1 MGQEM
6 NLCPWFPIEGTIDP
20 KRWKRVGDT
29 LQDFYNTFGPEK
41 VPVTAFSY
49 WNLINELLS
58 QRQSDPVVANVV
70 EKGQTILQ
78 ETQLTPEPPK
88 DSKEQEDLI
97 SLESEEEE
105 EDAVAEVRVKIK
117 CKTPKKKK
125 AKELVAGTKPK
136 IYPSLTEL
144 EVEQH
149 ISSEEESDDENKSKD
164 DTPKADP
171 REVGWD
177 ELADQAARYH
187 NKNYWPPPYT
197 AALPSA
203 PAAFPI
209 IDPQKQLRDKIEY
222 LKEQIKLEKEHQD
235 LIGQLERLKTGK
247 PAPPLNNPNRPAKG
261 NNKQKPLKTPP
272 APLLPL
278 LNEEPEAYPVTET
291 TDAQGQ
297 AWRHHTGFDFK
308 VIKELKTAVVQYG
321 ATAPYTMA
329 ILESVTDQWLT
340 PSDWQTLARA
350 TLSGGD
356 YLLWRSEYVEVCRD
370 MARRNAQANNGW
382 NFDMLIGEGNY
393 ALSDNQMRLI
403 TAAGRIFGSVDA
415 GADFVKQLAFENANA
430 ACQAAIRPYKKK
442 TDLSGYIR
450 LCSDI
455 GSAYQQG
462 LAMAAAMQGFT
473 VKQFLAQQQGKGKCF
488 NCGEIGHFA
497 RDCKGKRDSTP
508 STKPAPGLCPRC
520 KRGYHWANECKS
532 KKDIQGNPLPPLQ
545 GNGKWGQPQAPKPKQ
560 IYGAMSFVPPNNNNN
575 PFQTS
580 AEPQQGVQDWT
591 SVPPPTQY

>member
-20 KRWKRVGDT
+20 KRWKRVGDA

-78 ETQLTPEPPK
+78 KTKLTPEPPK

-105 EDAVAEVRVKIK
+105 EDAVAEAR
-117 CKTPKKKK
+117 
-125 AKELVAGTKPK
+125 
-136 IYPSLTEL
+136 
-144 EVEQH
+144 VEQH
-149 ISSEEESDDENKSKD
+149 ISSEEESDDGNKNKD
-164 DTPKADP
+164 DTPKAEP

-177 ELADQAARYH
+177 DLADQAARYH

-308 VIKELKTAVVQYG
+308 VIKELKTAVAQYG

-356 YLLWRSEYVEVCRD
+356 YLLWKSEYVEVCRD

-393 ALSDNQMRLI
+393 ALSDNQMQYDPGLFSQIQSAGTRAWRKLPTKGDMSASLTNIKQGPDEPFADFVHRLI
-403 TAAGRIFGSVDA
+403 TAA
-415 GADFVKQLAFENANA
+415 
-430 ACQAAIRPYKKK
+430 
-442 TDLSGYIR
+442 
-450 LCSDI
+450 

-462 LAMAAAMQGFT
+462 LAMAAAIKGFT
-473 VKQFLAQQQGKGKCF
+473 VKQFLAQQQEKGKCF

-497 RDCKGKRDSTP
+497 RNCKGKRDSTP

-520 KRGYHWANECKS
+520 KRGHHWANECKS

-575 PFQTS
+575 TFQTS
-580 AEPQQGVQDWT
+580 AKPQQVVQDWT
-591 SVPPPTQY
+591 SVPLPTQY